1 MAQSLNP
8 QSEFRNLKSSNTPVA
23 GSESREQLGPR
34 FRRRLG
40 ASGGPLLWH
49 SPAARGGKL
58 EAREHSTRRPLS
70 EERRSSR
77 FKLARPYVPRAESA
91 RSARAAL
98 LQAAAELFNNPRA
111 AHALANNLYF

>member
-1 MAQSLNP
+1 MMNIKRPVSFNSSFIIPHSSLLLNAP
-8 QSEFRNLKSSNTPVA
+8 PA
-23 GSESREQLGPR
+23 GSEGREQLGPR

-98 LQAAAELFNNPRA
+98 LQAAAELFNN
-111 AHALANNLYF
+111 